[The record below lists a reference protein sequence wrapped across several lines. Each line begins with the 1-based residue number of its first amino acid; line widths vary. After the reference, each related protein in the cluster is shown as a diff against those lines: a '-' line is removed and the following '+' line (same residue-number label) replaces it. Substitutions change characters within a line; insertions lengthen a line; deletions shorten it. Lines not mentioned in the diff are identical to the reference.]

1 MNQAAIGGSGVA
13 VKYETELYPALK
25 AFWTAR
31 GYEVKAE
38 VKGCDLVAVREG
50 DALPV
55 IVEMKKTFTLA
66 LLLQGLERQR
76 TGAAVWLAVERNRVK
91 KGAHNQRFGEIS
103 ELCRRLSLGLMSV
116 TFYKTKPPVIEVWCE
131 IGSPPDTGAR
141 AAGGPAA
148 VAENLAAAYA
158 AAAVAAP
165 LVPVAVPTA
174 RSGGRR
180 KGTAKLLK
188 EFAGRSGDYNVGG
201 STKRK
206 LVTAYRERALQCA
219 LALRC
224 ADAPALAPREVGALT
239 GVADPGQLLRS
250 NYYGWFAKAGRG
262 LYALT
267 PAGLAALDEY
277 AEAVSYWTTRFPWA
291 AAAAAAVRAESEV
304 ESEADAD
311 ALHASDDDT
320 ANEDNAFADITYD
333 NDEDDDT
340 AYDEETEMATYYIK
354 ELHRT

>member
-1 MNQAAIGGSGVA
+1 MA

-38 VKGCDLVAVREG
+38 IKGCDLVALRQ
-50 DALPV
+50 DDSLPV

-103 ELCRRLSLGLMSV
+103 DLCRRLSLGFMTV
-116 TFYKTKPPVIEVWCE
+116 TFYKTKAPVIEVWCE
-131 IGSPPDTGAR
+131 IGSPPAGGMPTGGISTGGIP
-141 AAGGPAA
+141 AAGVAAA
-148 VAENLAAAYA
+148 VAEVGAERYA
-158 AAAVAAP
+158 AAAAP
-165 LVPVAVPTA
+165 LLPVAVPTA

-180 KGTAKLLK
+180 KGAAKLLK

-201 STKRK
+201 SNKRK

-224 ADAPALAPREVGALT
+224 SDAPALAPRQVGALT

-267 PAGLAALDEY
+267 PAGHDALLEY
-277 AEAVSYWTTRFPWA
+277 GEAVSYWKTRFPWA
-291 AAAAAAVRAESEV
+291 AAAAVAASAADAPDADVRTDAGAV
-304 ESEADAD
+304 ASEAEEAMNAD
-311 ALHASDDDT
+311 ALES
-320 ANEDNAFADITYD
+320 ANLYI
-333 NDEDDDT
+333 
-340 AYDEETEMATYYIK
+340 EE
-354 ELHRT
+354 LQRR

>member
-1 MNQAAIGGSGVA
+1 MA

-38 VKGCDLVAVREG
+38 VKGCDLVAIRPDES
-50 DALPV
+50 LPV

-103 ELCRRLSLGLMSV
+103 DLCRRLSLGFMTV

-131 IGSPPDTGAR
+131 IGSPPAGAI
-141 AAGGPAA
+141 PAA
-148 VAENLAAAYA
+148 VAENLAERYA
-158 AAAVAAP
+158 AAAIAAP
-165 LVPVAVPTA
+165 LLPVAMPTA

-188 EFAGRSGDYNVGG
+188 EFAGRSGDYNIGG

-224 ADAPALAPREVGALT
+224 SDGPALAPRQVGALT

-267 PAGLAALDEY
+267 PAGRAALLEY
-277 AEAVSYWTTRFPWA
+277 AEAVSYWATRFPWA
-291 AAAAAAVRAESEV
+291 TASAAAELSDVDAAIVAES
-304 ESEADAD
+304 DAD
-311 ALHASDDDT
+311 DALES
-320 ANEDNAFADITYD
+320 
-333 NDEDDDT
+333 
-340 AYDEETEMATYYIK
+340 ATYYIE
-354 ELHRT
+354 ELQRK